1 MRASALVL
9 TITVIGACGHAAVT
23 APPVAAGEVV
33 ATMPDGST
41 ARLTVRGDRIIE
53 VAPAAGAT
61 ARGFVSPP
69 VIDSHVHLAFWSVAD
84 KLVATGIEGVVDLA
98 APERELPALAAA
110 PVHVVAAGP
119 MLTRDGGYPLDAWG
133 ADGYGAGCHDAA
145 CVTATVDRLAS
156 KGVRV
161 IKLALDDDG
170 LAAALVPVAVAAA
183 HAHGLKVA
191 AHALS
196 DASARVAGLAGV
208 DVLAHTPVEP
218 LADDTVAAWRGKAV
232 ISTLA
237 AFGGSADAVAN
248 LRKLRAAGCTVLY
261 GTDMGNARVAGP
273 NPDEIALMAR
283 AGMDAAAIADAMTS
297 VPARFWGFDFGIAA
311 GKEATFVVLA
321 RDPRTD
327 PAAYVEPSAVYV
339 RGQRVGGAGG

>member
-1 MRASALVL
+1 MRAGFAIAAMV
-9 TITVIGACGHAAVT
+9 VVGACGHAPVT

-41 ARLTVRGDRIIE
+41 ARLTVRGDRIAEIS
-53 VAPAAGAT
+53 PAVGGA
-61 ARGFVSPP
+61 ASGFASAP
-69 VIDSHVHLAFWSVAD
+69 VIDSHVHLVYWSVAD
-84 KLVATGIEGVVDLA
+84 KLVAAGVEGVVDLA
-98 APERELPALAAA
+98 APERELPALAGA
-110 PVHVVAAGP
+110 PVHVLAAGP
-119 MLTRDGGYPLDAWG
+119 MLTRDNGYPLDAWG
-133 ADGYGAGCHDAA
+133 ADGYGTGCHDAA
-145 CVTATVDRLAS
+145 CVTATVDRLA
-156 KGVRV
+156 GEGARV

-170 LAAALVPVAVAAA
+170 LAPALVPAAVAAA

-191 AHALS
+191 VHALS
-196 DASARVAGLAGV
+196 DASARIAGLAGV
-208 DVLAHTPVEP
+208 DIRAHTPVEP
-218 LADDTVAAWRGKAV
+218 LADATVAAWRGKAV

-237 AFGGSADAVAN
+237 AFGGSDAAIAN

-283 AGMDAAAIADAMTS
+283 AGMDAAAIAAAMTT
-297 VPARFWGFDFGIAA
+297 VPARFWGFDFGVVA

-321 RDPRTD
+321 RDPGRD
-327 PAAYVEPSAVYV
+327 PTAYLEPAAVYV

>member
-1 MRASALVL
+1 MRAWF
-9 TITVIGACGHAAVT
+9 VIVAAACAAACGHAAVP
-23 APPVAAGEVV
+23 APVAAGDIV

-41 ARLTVRGDRIIE
+41 ARLIVRGDRIAE
-53 VAPAAGAT
+53 VATAAGAT
-61 ARGFVSPP
+61 THGFAAPP
-69 VIDSHVHLAFWSVAD
+69 VIDSHVHLAYWAVAD
-84 KLVATGIEGVVDLA
+84 KLAAAGVEGVVDLA
-98 APERELPALAAA
+98 APEGELPALAGA
-110 PVHVVAAGP
+110 PIHVLAAGP
-119 MLTRDGGYPLDAWG
+119 MLTHDGGYPLDAWG

-145 CVTATVDRLAS
+145 CVTATVDRLAG

-170 LAAALVPVAVAAA
+170 LAPALVPAAVAAA

-196 DASARVAGLAGV
+196 DASARLAGLAGV

-237 AFGGSADAVAN
+237 AFGGSDTAVAN

-273 NPDEIALMAR
+273 NPEEIALMAR
-283 AGMDAAAIADAMTS
+283 AGMDGAAIADAMTT
-297 VPARFWGFDFGIAA
+297 VPARFWGFDFGVAA
-311 GKEATFVVLA
+311 GNEATFVVLA
-321 RDPRTD
+321 RDPHVD
-327 PAAYVEPSAVYV
+327 PAAYVDPEVVYV
-339 RGQRVGGAGG
+339 RGLRVGGQ